1 MRKTK
6 IVCTLGPSTD
16 KKGVLEE
23 IVKAGMNVARF
34 NFSHGTHEEHLKRLN
49 ELLDIRKKLCLPVA
63 SLLDTKGPEIRT
75 GKFQNNEIFLES
87 GQIFTL
93 KSDECI
99 GDNTCSYITYGKLY
113 KDIKIGDTILIDDG
127 LVDIVVEKIQGTDIV
142 CRVIHGGKISNNK
155 GINVPGVTLKLPYLS
170 EKDVNDIIFG
180 IKNDFDFIATSFTRS
195 AQDILD
201 IKDILN
207 ANNGSNIKIIAK
219 IENSDGIK
227 NINEIINVA
236 DGIMVARGDMGVEI
250 AFEEIPILQKMLIDK
265 TYKAGKVVIT
275 ATQMLDSMIK
285 NPRPTRAEVTD
296 VANAIFDGTSAI
308 MLSGETAAGNF
319 PVEAVLTMATIAERT
334 EKQIDYREQL
344 RNQKSNN
351 KISISDAI
359 SHATC
364 TTAYD
369 LNAKAIITV
378 TKSGKTA
385 MTISRY
391 RPTCPIISCSTDE
404 KVCRQLYLSWGVIP
418 IIMSKESSSYDEL
431 FEEAV
436 KTCEETGILQ
446 TGDVVAITAGVP
458 LGVSGTTNLLKVAVV
473 GNVLATG
480 KSVVKKMA
488 YGNVCVC
495 KSIDEARKKFK
506 NGDILAIPYTTNE
519 ILDLLK
525 LAKGIITECDGLN
538 SHGAI
543 SGLALDIPT
552 IVGSFNITNI
562 VKDGIGI
569 CIDGENGLIKVGE
582 K

>member
-16 KKGVLEE
+16 KKGILEN

-34 NFSHGTHEEHLKRLN
+34 NFSHGTHKEHLARLE
-49 ELLDIRKKLCLPVA
+49 ELRKIRKKLNSPVA
-63 SLLDTKGPEIRT
+63 ALLDTKGPEIRT
-75 GKFQNNEIFLES
+75 GKFKDNEIFLEA
-87 GQIFTL
+87 GQTFTL
-93 KSDECI
+93 KNEECV
-99 GDNTCSYITYGKLY
+99 GDITQSYITYSELY

-127 LVDIVVEKIQGTDIV
+127 LIDIVVERVEGTDIV
-142 CRVIHGGKISNNK
+142 CRVVHGGKVSNNK

-180 IKNDFDFIATSFTRS
+180 IEKDFDFIAASFTRN
-195 AQDILD
+195 AKDILD
-201 IKDILN
+201 IRDILN
-207 ANNGSNIKIIAK
+207 KHNASNIKIIAK
-219 IENSDGIK
+219 IENSDGID
-227 NINEIINVA
+227 NINEILNVA

-250 AFEEIPILQKMLIDK
+250 SFEEIPILQKMLIDK

-319 PVEAVLTMATIAERT
+319 PVESVKTMATIAERT
-334 EKQIDYREQL
+334 ERQINYREKLQ
-344 RNQKSNN
+344 NEKQSN
-351 KISISDAI
+351 KLSISDAI

-378 TKSGKTA
+378 TKSGQTA

-391 RPTCPIISCSTDE
+391 RPNCPIISCTTDE
-404 KVCRQLYLSWGVIP
+404 KVCRQLFLSWGVIP
-418 IIMSKESSSYDEL
+418 ITISEKENNEDL

-436 KTCEETGILQ
+436 KVCEESGILQ

-458 LGVSGTTNLLKVAVV
+458 LGVSGTTNLLKVTVV
-473 GNVLATG
+473 GDVLATG
-480 KSVVKKMA
+480 KGVVNKTV

-495 KSIDEARKKFK
+495 KSVDEARKKFK
-506 NGDILAIPYTTNE
+506 TGDILAIPYTTNE

-525 LAKGIITECDGLN
+525 LSKGLITECDGVN

-552 IVGSFNITNI
+552 IVGSFNATNI
-562 VKDGIGI
+562 IKDGIGI
-569 CIDGENGLIKVGE
+569 CLDGENGLVKVAE
-582 K
+582 S

>member
-16 KKGVLEE
+16 KNGVLEK

-34 NFSHGTHEEHLKRLN
+34 NFSHGSHSEHLVRLK
-49 ELLDIRKKLCLPVA
+49 ELCKLREKLGLPVA
-63 SLLDTKGPEIRT
+63 ALLDTKGPEIRT
-75 GKFQNNEIFLES
+75 GKFKDNEIFLEA

-93 KSDECI
+93 KNAECL
-99 GDNTCSYITYGKLY
+99 GDSTCSYITYSRLY
-113 KDIKIGDTILIDDG
+113 EDIKIGDTVLIDDG
-127 LVDIVVEKIQGTDIV
+127 LIDIVVESIKDKDIV
-142 CRVIHGGKISNNK
+142 CRVVHGGKVSNNK

-170 EKDVNDIIFG
+170 DKDVSDIVFG
-180 IKNDFDFIATSFTRS
+180 IENDFDFIAASFTRN
-195 AQDILD
+195 AKDILD

-207 ANNGSNIKIIAK
+207 KYNASNIQIIAK
-219 IENSDGIK
+219 IENADGIE
-227 NINEIINVA
+227 NIKEIINVV

-250 AFEEIPILQKMLIDK
+250 AFEEIPILQKLLIDK

-319 PVEAVLTMATIAERT
+319 PVESVETMARIAERA
-334 EKQIDYREQL
+334 ERQIDYSEKS
-344 RNQKSNN
+344 RNQDHSDKL
-351 KISISDAI
+351 SISDAI

-385 MTISRY
+385 MAISRY
-391 RPTCPIISCSTDE
+391 RPTCPIISCTTDE
-404 KVCRQLYLSWGVIP
+404 KVCRQLFLSWGVMP
-418 IIMSKESSSYDEL
+418 IIISEKGSYDEL

-436 KTCEETGILQ
+436 KVCRESGILQ

-458 LGVSGTTNLLKVAVV
+458 LGVSGTTNLLKVEVV
-473 GNVLATG
+473 GDVLAMG
-480 KSVVKKMA
+480 KGIVAKVN

-495 KSIDEARKKFK
+495 KSVDEARQKFK
-506 NGDILAIPYTTNE
+506 SGDILAIPYTTNE

-525 LAKGIITECDGLN
+525 VSKGVITECDGPN
-538 SHGAI
+538 SHAAI
-543 SGLALDIPT
+543 SGLALGIPT
-552 IVGSFNITNI
+552 IVGSFNATNI
-562 VKDGIGI
+562 IKDGIGI
-569 CIDGENGLIKVGE
+569 CIDGEKGLIKVADR
-582 K
+582 